1 MPGPMR
7 LSDYFDEMYRT
18 HDRYWWREPDRHSL
32 KPEDYPS
39 SLLAQQTLRL
49 LAPHP
54 QGRALDIGAGEGS
67 DAIRLAL
74 MGYEVDAVEL
84 STVAAA
90 KIKYFANQTGVKVR
104 VTVADAQNYTP
115 DGLYDVIICNGVLHY
130 VEDKDSVISRM
141 QQATCDGGFNVV
153 SLWSNYTPVPEC
165 HEFVP
170 VYGDAEDGVVT
181 SRYKAWPK
189 EFIYFERDKPEAAHS
204 DLPPHRHS
212 HIKFIARKP
221 APARGTPDRESAH
234 APARFLSLFRAPS
247 AGFFR
252 FSDRW

>member
-1 MPGPMR
+1 MPDPMR
-7 LSDYFDEMYRT
+7 LSDYFDEMYSS
-18 HDRYWWREPDRHSL
+18 HDRYWWREPGRHSL
-32 KPEDYPS
+32 EPEDYPS

-49 LAPHP
+49 LTPHP

-74 MGYEVDAVEL
+74 LGYEVDAVEL
-84 STVAAA
+84 SAVGAT
-90 KIKYFANQTGVKVR
+90 KIKRFAEQADVKVH
-104 VTVADAQNYTP
+104 VTVADAQGYSP
-115 DGLYDVIICNGVLHY
+115 DGLYDVIVCNGVLHY

-141 QQATCDGGFNVV
+141 QQATCDGGINIV
-153 SLWSNYTPVPEC
+153 SLWSTYTPIPEC

-221 APARGTPDRESAH
+221 APARETPERESAH
-234 APARFLSLFRAPS
+234 ASARFLSLFRAPS
-247 AGFFR
+247 LGFFR
-252 FSDRW
+252 FGDRW